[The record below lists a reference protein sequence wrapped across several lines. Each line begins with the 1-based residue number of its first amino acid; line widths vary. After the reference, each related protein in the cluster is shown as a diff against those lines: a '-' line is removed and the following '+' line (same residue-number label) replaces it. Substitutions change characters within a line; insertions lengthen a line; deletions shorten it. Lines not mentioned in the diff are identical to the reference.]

1 MLIRTIA
8 ERFKTEPEILYE
20 STLSYETWRVEL
32 EAASIVAD
40 EAAKTM
46 LSGAIRV
53 QTWNGQEWQDQY
65 RAWG

>member
-20 STLSYETWRVEL
+20 STLSDETWRVEL